1 MTISRDRDHP
11 APLAAT
17 VIILAGGRSSRM
29 GGRPKALLPWAG
41 ATLLEH
47 IAAQARAAARETLLV
62 LRSEEAALLRRV
74 AVVGGEGLQAPPGVT
89 GVGDVYAGCG
99 PLGGL
104 HAGLRA
110 ARFERC
116 LLVGCDMPFV
126 RPRIM
131 RALLARLSGSDA
143 AVPRTAE
150 GPHPLVAAY
159 SRRCLA
165 AAEAQLASDDR
176 RMTSLL
182 ERVRVRWVTER
193 ELRELD
199 PDLRCLVNVNTRQ
212 DYRRAMELAR
222 GEPDPG

>member
-1 MTISRDRDHP
+1 MPKTPGIIKSTVPGIDDHP

-47 IAAQARAAARETLLV
+47 IAAQARAAARETL
-62 LRSEEAALLRRV
+62 
-74 AVVGGEGLQAPPGVT
+74 VVGGEGLQVPSRVT

-116 LLVGCDMPFV
+116 VVVGCDMPFV

-165 AAEAQLASDDR
+165 AVEAQLASDDR

-182 ERVRVRWVTER
+182 GSVRVRWVTER
-193 ELRELD
+193 ELQELD
-199 PDLRCLVNVNTRQ
+199 PDLRCLVNINTCQ